1 MYGLNESVNSLCF
14 YTNVVHITFHLV
26 YYNSLTA
33 LLHFSLHPVPL
44 HPPLGDDTTLLKTLG
59 GLSAAFMIKSKLHIL
74 VFKV

>member
-1 MYGLNESVNSLCF
+1 MLLH
-14 YTNVVHITFHLV
+14 TNVVHITFHLV

-33 LLHFSLHPVPL
+33 LLHFSLYPVPL
-44 HPPLGDDTTLLKTLG
+44 HPGLGDDITLFETLG